1 MKRKNEQSIG
11 EIIREYLKV
20 TQLENHVFESR
31 IAEVWQ
37 EALGDRITL
46 ETERIHLQSGTL
58 FVTLKSPSLKHD
70 IMMQR
75 SVIRVAL
82 NGAKYGT
89 RTRDPR
95 LGKPMLYQLS

>member
-11 EIIREYLKV
+11 EILREYLKM
-20 TQLENHVFESR
+20 TQLENHVFETR

-46 ETERIHLQSGTL
+46 ETDRIHLQSGTL

-70 IMMQR
+70 ILMQR
-75 SVIRVAL
+75 TVIRTVL
-82 NGAKYGT
+82 NEK
-89 RTRDPR
+89 
-95 LGKPMLYQLS
+95 LGGDIIKSVVIR

>member
-11 EIIREYLKV
+11 EILREYLKM

-37 EALGDRITL
+37 EVLGDRITL
-46 ETERIHLQSGTL
+46 ETERIYLQSGTL
-58 FVTLKSPSLKHD
+58 FVTLKSPSLKND

-75 SVIRVAL
+75 SVIRTLL
-82 NGAKYGT
+82 NEK
-89 RTRDPR
+89 
-95 LGKPMLYQLS
+95 LGGDIIKSVVIR

>member
-1 MKRKNEQSIG
+1 M
-11 EIIREYLKV
+11 

-46 ETERIHLQSGTL
+46 ETDRIHLQSGTL
-58 FVTLKSPSLKHD
+58 FVTLKSPSLKND

-75 SVIRVAL
+75 SVIRTLL
-82 NGAKYGT
+82 NEK
-89 RTRDPR
+89 
-95 LGKPMLYQLS
+95 LGGDIIKSVVIR

>member
-20 TQLENHVFESR
+20 TQLENHVFETR

-58 FVTLKSPSLKHD
+58 FVTLKSPSLKND
-70 IMMQR
+70 ILMR
-75 SVIRVAL
+75 RTVIRTVLNEKLGSEIIKSVIIR
-82 NGAKYGT
+82 
-89 RTRDPR
+89 
-95 LGKPMLYQLS
+95 

>member
-11 EIIREYLKV
+11 EILREYLKM

-46 ETERIHLQSGTL
+46 ETDRIHLQSGTL
-58 FVTLKSPSLKHD
+58 FVTLKSPSLKND

-75 SVIRVAL
+75 TVIRTLL
-82 NGAKYGT
+82 NEK
-89 RTRDPR
+89 
-95 LGKPMLYQLS
+95 LGGNIIKSVVIR

>member
-11 EIIREYLKV
+11 EIIREYLKM
-20 TQLENHVFESR
+20 TQLENHVFETR

-58 FVTLKSPSLKHD
+58 FVTLKSPSLKND
-70 IMMQR
+70 ILMR
-75 SVIRVAL
+75 RTIIRTALNEKLGSEIIKTVVIR
-82 NGAKYGT
+82 
-89 RTRDPR
+89 
-95 LGKPMLYQLS
+95 

>member
-75 SVIRVAL
+75 SAIRVVL
-82 NGAKYGT
+82 NEK
-89 RTRDPR
+89 
-95 LGKPMLYQLS
+95 LGNDIIKSVVVR

>member
-11 EIIREYLKV
+11 EILREYLKM

-37 EALGDRITL
+37 EALGDLITL

-58 FVTLKSPSLKHD
+58 FVTLRSPSLKND

-75 SVIRVAL
+75 TVIRTVL
-82 NGAKYGT
+82 NEK
-89 RTRDPR
+89 
-95 LGKPMLYQLS
+95 LGGDIIKSVVIR